1 MKLKEMIDKGYA
13 LRAWVMTGVHGERRI
28 AVKLSKKTPRGD
40 RFYVVH
46 SPQVET
52 VLSDVE
58 FTEPVELKETKRRV

>member
-1 MKLKEMIDKGYA
+1 MKLKEMIDKGYT

-28 AVKLSKKTPRGD
+28 AVKLSKTFSFGE

-58 FTEPVELKETKRRV
+58 FTEPVELKEVKK